1 MNNDTLLEELELWKM
16 IILPSEPKP
25 EVIMDIGG
33 FIDSTL
39 VGTRIVKN
47 SLFLLMKSFIKLKLP
62 NMQNIH
68 Y

>member
-16 IILPSEPKP
+16 IVLPSEPEP

-39 VGTRIVKN
+39 VGTRK
-47 SLFLLMKSFIKLKLP
+47 FKTG
-62 NMQNIH
+62 
-68 Y
+68 